1 MRLSATATE
10 PCRVTTEVSAFDG
23 MEGCDASPGDA
34 ELGEVAAE
42 VPGFLPPGAAAAH
55 VVVIDGVHET
65 VAVGCFPVA
74 ALTNHSCH
82 PSCAPCH
89 QPTTAAQNGSI
100 PLAALRALSVH
111 S

>member
-1 MRLSATATE
+1 M
-10 PCRVTTEVSAFDG
+10 TTEVSAFDG

-42 VPGFLPPGAAAAH
+42 VPGFLPPGATAAH
-55 VVVIDGVHET
+55 VVAMLGSFRRNQFGIIDGVHET